1 MVERHAA
8 SPMNNAARV
17 DRLEPLPLARP
28 TALATVAFGLLAL
41 LLIRVPRLPLRRLD
55 SAAR

>member
-1 MVERHAA
+1 
-8 SPMNNAARV
+8 MNNAARV